1 MAQMYTIHVHAIPL
15 SDGDGKGANTVS
27 KATFQEAVARLDL
40 FRYFT
45 VSDPIYSRARGRSV
59 DSYWR
64 GGETAR
70 QEDRARHHSEGFIF
84 RVLLTALTIWLFA
97 APSAWAK
104 EVQSTEPTLEA
115 IEKAF
120 ESAVGQLTGGDSKGA
135 VLALEDLRARHGK
148 RLDARLRHGISS
160 VLMFAHLTLPDE
172 AAAARVGA
180 TLFRELPEAFV
191 SFKELSN
198 GITDPVASS
207 IYVLTILTAKGESLI
222 YLHNASKEAIEIRQA
237 NKFAVKYGY
246 KTTST
251 SVGSIETD
259 GSPGLPMGGEWLTL
273 PGGGGALVQAR
284 SGGGL
289 LAMLLPDTV
298 TIIAAAATPAKQ
310 PTWVHL
316 SKGGYEQ
323 TLSELKITADQL
335 KSGGK
340 TVNNAVLLNV
350 KQ

>member
-1 MAQMYTIHVHAIPL
+1 M
-15 SDGDGKGANTVS
+15 
-27 KATFQEAVARLDL
+27 
-40 FRYFT
+40 
-45 VSDPIYSRARGRSV
+45 SDPIYSRARGRSV

-251 SVGSIETD
+251 SSRQHRD
-259 GSPGLPMGGEWLTL
+259 GRLTGAADGRGVAHLAGGRRGTSPGTQRGRSAGDVAARHRDDNR
-273 PGGGGALVQAR
+273 GGGHAGQAAHVGTLVQGRLRADAQR
-284 SGGGL
+284 AEDHRG
-289 LAMLLPDTV
+289 PTQVRRQDCQQRR
-298 TIIAAAATPAKQ
+298 AAQRK
-310 PTWVHL
+310 
-316 SKGGYEQ
+316 
-323 TLSELKITADQL
+323 
-335 KSGGK
+335 
-340 TVNNAVLLNV
+340 AVRERIY
-350 KQ
+350 QAWFS

>member
-1 MAQMYTIHVHAIPL
+1 MTKMHQLH
-15 SDGDGKGANTVS
+15 
-27 KATFQEAVARLDL
+27 
-40 FRYFT
+40 
-45 VSDPIYSRARGRSV
+45 DPICSSSSRLWLRGRAYHGTFRIQGVHSV
-59 DSYWR
+59 DPLPDP
-64 GGETAR
+64 R
-70 QEDRARHHSEGFIF
+70 QEGRTRHHLGAFIF
-84 RVLLTALTIWLFA
+84 RVLLIALTTPLFA
-97 APSAWAK
+97 SPSVWA
-104 EVQSTEPTLEA
+104 EEAQSAEPTLEA
-115 IEKAF
+115 IAEAF
-120 ESAVGQLTGGDSKGA
+120 DSAVGQLLTSGDSKG
-135 VLALEDLRARHGK
+135 VIVALEDLRATHGK

-160 VLMFAHLTLPDE
+160 VLMFAHLTLSDE
-172 AAAARVGA
+172 AAAKRVGT

-198 GITDPVASS
+198 GNTDPVAGS

-222 YLHNASKEAIEIRQA
+222 YLHNASKEAIEISKA

-246 KTTST
+246 KTTNT

-273 PGGGGALVQAR
+273 PAGGGVLVQST

-289 LAMLLPDTV
+289 LAMVLPDTV

-310 PTWVHL
+310 HPWVHL
-316 SKGGYEQ
+316 SKFGYEQ
-323 TLSELKITADQL
+323 TLSALKITADQL

-340 TVNNAVLLNV
+340 TVNSAVLLHV